1 MGYSEVLCHI
11 CGVSFNINRFRTIK
25 EPRSATLG
33 DDPSEYALEHCAER
47 ETCFFFYRHPYDP
60 EPTGDVGPEFAASSS
75 KRFLESIQSAEPDVD
90 GGAWE
95 HFPSPECANETAY
108 NGNNISFEAM
118 RGCKV
123 LQCLVRKPKD
133 WQPEPDDEPFEISG
147 TLFLSGLS
155 DNMPSRDMSYPEV
168 FPERHG
174 EMRPAAENC
183 MWETDPFQEYAMPFH
198 PTCFEIFKRAS
209 IRRYGAIDVECLMQ
223 WWELESDYDDVFDFP
238 RDPAVKMA
246 QEQWWQHNQGD
257 EYLAANPCFVPGL
270 DSILSSTQALE
281 KVDEDYSRL
290 TPTAILPKTTP
301 MDPFS
306 RLPPEIR
313 LSILSLL
320 DFKDVANLRLTSRV
334 FLQLPKSLFH
344 QLTISNTPWL
354 YEAWSSLPLSF
365 WAATTP
371 AELEMERNIEVPRT
385 PRPTT
390 SVTSLDLAKT
400 DWFHLQTEISRN
412 WQKLPGLQNRR
423 RIWKD
428 CEEILDRVDSY
439 RKLGKIKPRSTV
451 DIK

>member
-11 CGVSFNINRFRTIK
+11 CGVSFNINRSRTIN
-25 EPRSATLG
+25 EPRSAG
-33 DDPSEYALEHCAER
+33 WCDNPSEYTLTRCAKR
-47 ETCFFFYRHPYDP
+47 KTCFFIYRHPYDP
-60 EPTGDVGPEFAASSS
+60 QPTVDVGPEFAASSS
-75 KRFLESIQSAEPDVD
+75 KRFLESIKSAEPDVD

-95 HFPSPECANETAY
+95 HFPGPECANETAY
-108 NGNNISFEAM
+108 NGNYISVEAM

-147 TLFLSGLS
+147 THFLSGLG
-155 DNMPSRDMSYPEV
+155 DGMPSRDSSYPEV

-174 EMRPAAENC
+174 EVNPAAENG
-183 MWETDPFQEYAMPFH
+183 MWDFEPLQEYAIPFH

-209 IRRYGAIDVECLMQ
+209 ICRYGSIDVEGLMQ
-223 WWELESDYDDVFDFP
+223 WWQVGSSYNDFADFP

-246 QEQWWQHNQGD
+246 HEQWWRHNRGD

-270 DSILSSTQALE
+270 ESILSSTQVLE
-281 KVDEDYSRL
+281 KVDKDYSRL
-290 TPTAILPKTTP
+290 TPTAISPKTTS
-301 MDPFS
+301 MDLFS
-306 RLPPEIR
+306 CLPPEIR

-365 WAATTP
+365 WATTSP
-371 AELEMERNIEVPRT
+371 AELERNPEPPRM

-390 SVTSLDLAKT
+390 SVTLLDVAKT
-400 DWFHLQTEISRN
+400 DWFHLQTGIRRN

-439 RKLGKIKPRSTV
+439 RKLGKIEPRRTV
-451 DIK
+451 HVK

>member
-1 MGYSEVLCHI
+1 MGYSEIYCHI

-33 DDPSEYALEHCAER
+33 DDPDELTLEECAER
-47 ETCFFFYRHPYDP
+47 ETCYFIYRHPYDP
-60 EPTGDVGPEFAASSS
+60 QPTVDIGPEFAASSS
-75 KRFLESIQSAEPDVD
+75 KKFLESIQSIEPDVD

-95 HFPSPECANETAY
+95 HFPGPDCANETAY
-108 NGNNISFEAM
+108 NGYNISVEAM
-118 RGCKV
+118 RGCNV
-123 LQCLVRKPKD
+123 VQCLVRKSDD
-133 WQPEPDDEPFEISG
+133 WQPEPDGEPFEISG

-155 DNMPSRDMSYPEV
+155 GSMPSRDMSSPEV
-168 FPERHG
+168 FPGRHG
-174 EMRPAAENC
+174 EMSPAAENC
-183 MWETDPFQEYAMPFH
+183 MWDAEPLQEYAMPFH

-209 IRRYGAIDVECLMQ
+209 IRRYGAVDVGCLMQ
-223 WWELESDYDDVFDFP
+223 WWKLEPSYDDFQNFP
-238 RDPAVKMA
+238 RDPAVEMA

-257 EYLAANPCFVPGL
+257 EYLVANPCFVPGL
-270 DSILSSTQALE
+270 EAILSSTQYLQE
-281 KVDEDYSRL
+281 VDNNNSRL
-290 TPTAILPKTTP
+290 TPTAILTKTTP

-306 RLPPEIR
+306 RLPAEIR

-320 DFKDVANLRLTSRV
+320 DFQDVANLRLTSRV

-365 WAATTP
+365 WATTSP
-371 AELEMERNIEVPRT
+371 AELERNHEPPRM

-390 SVTSLDLAKT
+390 SVTLLDVAKT

-439 RKLGKIKPRSTV
+439 RKLGKIEPRSTV
-451 DIK
+451 DVK

>member
-1 MGYSEVLCHI
+1 
-11 CGVSFNINRFRTIK
+11 
-25 EPRSATLG
+25 
-33 DDPSEYALEHCAER
+33 
-47 ETCFFFYRHPYDP
+47 
-60 EPTGDVGPEFAASSS
+60 
-75 KRFLESIQSAEPDVD
+75 
-90 GGAWE
+90 
-95 HFPSPECANETAY
+95 
-108 NGNNISFEAM
+108 
-118 RGCKV
+118 
-123 LQCLVRKPKD
+123 
-133 WQPEPDDEPFEISG
+133 
-147 TLFLSGLS
+147 
-155 DNMPSRDMSYPEV
+155 
-168 FPERHG
+168 
-174 EMRPAAENC
+174 
-183 MWETDPFQEYAMPFH
+183 
-198 PTCFEIFKRAS
+198 
-209 IRRYGAIDVECLMQ
+209 
-223 WWELESDYDDVFDFP
+223 
-238 RDPAVKMA
+238 MA

-281 KVDEDYSRL
+281 KFDEDYSRL